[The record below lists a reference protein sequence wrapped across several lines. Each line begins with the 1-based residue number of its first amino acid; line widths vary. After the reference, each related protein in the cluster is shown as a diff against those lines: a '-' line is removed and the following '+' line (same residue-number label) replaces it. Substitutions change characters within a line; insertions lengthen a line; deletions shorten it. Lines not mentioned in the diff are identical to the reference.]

1 MKHILIIKSFFEF
14 VIFKIKNSEKWFYKS
29 LKTYKKNYFS
39 IVHSGNYNL
48 NDFAPTIQYMMAN
61 TLNKNLEH
69 SILKLSI
76 DFFSFCN
83 KYKSQSNSQFLQDL
97 FVLYFLNIKKNGFFV
112 EFGAC
117 DGIDLS
123 NTLILEKKLNWNGI
137 LAEPDKYYFESLQKN
152 RNCLTSNLIIFNESD
167 LVMKFTH
174 VYNDPKLSTISDYV
188 NYDSHRT
195 SRSMGKIFDVTTITL
210 DTLLDSFN
218 APNLIDFISI
228 DTEGSELKIVE
239 AFSFSRKV
247 LLWTIEHNH
256 NQITRFKLH
265 EIMQKKGYKRV
276 LEGFSECDDW
286 YVEEKIY
293 EAKIKE
299 LMQPVIL

>member
-14 VIFKIKNSEKWFYKS
+14 IIFKVKNSEKWFYKS
-29 LKTYKKNYFS
+29 LTTYKKNYFS
-39 IVHSGNYNL
+39 IIHSGKYNL
-48 NDFAPTIQYMMAN
+48 NDFAPTVQYMMAN
-61 TLNKNLEH
+61 TLNKNIDPL
-69 SILKLSI
+69 ILRLSI

-83 KYKSQSNSQFLQDL
+83 KYKNQSNSQFLQDL
-97 FVLYFLNIKKNGFFV
+97 FVLYFLNIKRNGFFV

-152 RNCLTSNLIIFNESD
+152 RNCLTSNLIVFNKSD
-167 LVMKFTH
+167 LVKQFTH
-174 VYNDPKLSTISDYV
+174 VYNDPKLSTISDYI
-188 NYDSHRT
+188 NNDSHK
-195 SRSMGKIFDVTTITL
+195 SIRSVGEVFDVRTITL
-210 DTLLDSFN
+210 DNLLDSLN
-218 APNLIDFISI
+218 APNVIDFISI
-228 DTEGSELKIVE
+228 DTEGSELEIIE

-256 NQITRFKLH
+256 NQKARNRLQEIFK
-265 EIMQKKGYKRV
+265 KRGFKRV

-286 YVEEKIY
+286 YVEENTLDSKIR
-293 EAKIKE
+293 E
-299 LMQPVIL
+299 LMQPVVL